1 MSPKKKTAVS
11 AKPKSGKAPT
21 VNGVKSSLGNVGS
34 LLGNW
39 PQGFENGGKRLLA
52 ECPEFKLWEL
62 YHEGGPQ
69 VLETSEEIKTAE
81 YKALWHSR
89 DKDDD
94 EPISIRIDRCIALHY
109 LLRFK
114 ELGYSEG
121 GVPTAKKMAE
131 TFMPLIEEAL
141 KADNTDQA
149 TTAADR
155 AGNKLKGAILTL
167 RRKMER
173 KQSEKRFPAKVLL
186 IRLAEGSF
194 QYSKVR
200 PRKSELQQNMEML
213 GYTFGGK
220 DSAGKWRELFET
232 SKLENLP
239 E

>member
-1 MSPKKKTAVS
+1 
-11 AKPKSGKAPT
+11 
-21 VNGVKSSLGNVGS
+21 
-34 LLGNW
+34 
-39 PQGFENGGKRLLA
+39 
-52 ECPEFKLWEL
+52 
-62 YHEGGPQ
+62 
-69 VLETSEEIKTAE
+69 
-81 YKALWHSR
+81 
-89 DKDDD
+89 
-94 EPISIRIDRCIALHY
+94 
-109 LLRFK
+109 
-114 ELGYSEG
+114 
-121 GVPTAKKMAE
+121 
-131 TFMPLIEEAL
+131 MPLIEEAL

-167 RRKMER
+167 RRMMER